1 MRRVAA
7 NIVYL
12 NNIEFYKN
20 HIVELYEHIVVNHY
34 KLIDELAMTE
44 WFSGTIIVHQRMAY
58 LIQKRLTQAEV
69 DDVYSLLASTSEL
82 STNYSSCYGYIQRL

>member
-7 NIVYL
+7 NIVCI

-34 KLIDELAMTE
+34 NLTEELAMTE
-44 WFSGTIIVHQRMAY
+44 WFTGTIIIYQREAF
-58 LIQKRLTQAEV
+58 LIAKKLTREEV
-69 DDVYSLLASTSEL
+69 DNVYSLLTSSPEL
-82 STNYSSCYGYIQRL
+82 STNYSSSYGNIQRL

>member
-7 NIVYL
+7 NIVYI

-34 KLIDELAMTE
+34 KLSNELAMTE
-44 WFSGTIIVHQRMAY
+44 WFSGTIIIHDRQAY
-58 LIQKRLTQAEV
+58 LIKQILSQEEVNEIYTHLSSSSEFSTDNCRCNSNFERL
-69 DDVYSLLASTSEL
+69 
-82 STNYSSCYGYIQRL
+82 

>member
-7 NIVYL
+7 NIVYI

-34 KLIDELAMTE
+34 KLVDELAMTE
-44 WFSGTIIVHQRMAY
+44 WFSGTIVINKNSAY
-58 LIQKRLTQAEV
+58 LIKRILTQAEV
-69 DDVYSLLASTSEL
+69 DEIYSLLSSSSEFC
-82 STNYSSCYGYIQRL
+82 TNDSCSYCDIERL

>member
-7 NIVYL
+7 NIVYI

-34 KLIDELAMTE
+34 KISEELAMTE
-44 WFSGTIIVHQRMAY
+44 WFRGTI
-58 LIQKRLTQAEV
+58 LIYNRNAFLIEKVLTNSEV
-69 DDVYSLLASTSEL
+69 EEIYSLLASSSEL
-82 STNYSSCYGYIQRL
+82 STDNSSCYGNIKRL

>member
-7 NIVYL
+7 NIVYI

-34 KLIDELAMTE
+34 HLSDELAMTE
-44 WFSGTIIVHQRMAY
+44 WFSGTIIIHNHQAF
-58 LIQKRLTQAEV
+58 LVKRILSKEEIEGI
-69 DDVYSLLASTSEL
+69 YSRLSSSTEFG
-82 STNYSSCYGYIQRL
+82 TNDSCCDCNIERL